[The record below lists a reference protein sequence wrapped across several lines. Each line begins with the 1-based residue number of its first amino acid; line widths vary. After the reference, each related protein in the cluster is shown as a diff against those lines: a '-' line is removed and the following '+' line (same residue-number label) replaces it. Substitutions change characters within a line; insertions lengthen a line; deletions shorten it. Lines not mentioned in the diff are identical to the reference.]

1 MYKKLL
7 SLVLALLFCLSVAGV
22 SMAAVRCKGKIVEI
36 KGNELVIKCKNGKEV
51 DVTVKNVKKFKVGE
65 KVRVHGNR
73 VIPLRHRRMM
83 MEGC

>member
-22 SMAAVRCKGKIVEI
+22 SMAAIRCRGKIVEI
-36 KGNELVIKCKNGKEV
+36 KGNELVIKCRNGKEV
-51 DVTVKNVKKFKVGE
+51 DVTVKNVKRFKVGE

-73 VIPLRHRRMM
+73 VIPLRHRSMT